1 MANAFRKLWIC
12 KVWSVKKQF
21 CYKCICYRVD
31 KYIAMEVGVNS
42 VWMLV
47 SYSKDMT
54 YKHWVLGAE
63 GVAWKEGDLKLYN
76 GDIIL
81 IFTLFSI

>member
-1 MANAFRKLWIC
+1 
-12 KVWSVKKQF
+12 
-21 CYKCICYRVD
+21 
-31 KYIAMEVGVNS
+31 MEVGVNI

-63 GVAWKEGDLKLYN
+63 EVAWKEGDLKLYN